1 MSNLPAE
8 KKDNKI
14 MTTTG
19 EIELSSDIVRK
30 YLVNGEGKVTD
41 QEIIMFM
48 GMCKANKLNPFNR
61 DAYLIKY
68 GTQPASMIISKDVFF
83 KRAIENSMYN
93 GMESGICVEKNGEII
108 TRPGHVYIKGTEKLL
123 GAWCKVYRK
132 DWEFPVYQE
141 VNFDEYAG
149 KTKTGELNSNWKTK
163 PAVMITKVAE
173 ATALRKAFTDC
184 MQGMYIA
191 EEVEEP
197 KVTYEKVVAENIEEY
212 DFLGGDDV
220 ENKDII

>member
-1 MSNLPAE
+1 MNNLPAE

-83 KRAIENSMYN
+83 KRAIENTMYN

-132 DWEFPVYQE
+132 DWEYPVYQE

-173 ATALRKAFTDC
+173 ATALRTVFS
-184 MQGMYIA
+184 
-191 EEVEEP
+191 
-197 KVTYEKVVAENIEEY
+197 
-212 DFLGGDDV
+212 
-220 ENKDII
+220 